1 VLKIFRRLADKLP
14 CQRPTKSSQAPNSDG
29 ASEAGT
35 LSPQPSWT
43 TRCFMAFLSLD
54 LDVLTSAFTFPS
66 PEPVQNPIRT
76 MRLLERNNA
85 GEISLTKYLVGDNI
99 P

>member
-1 VLKIFRRLADKLP
+1 MVVPAKLARCL
-14 CQRPTKSSQAPNSDG
+14 
-29 ASEAGT
+29 
-35 LSPQPSWT
+35 LSPAGPPDASW
-43 TRCFMAFLSLD
+43 